1 MKQVM
6 PAAKITLTIS
16 SDYFIQQ
23 IYQDIYIS
31 KSFTEWNQSNWLKFI
46 LSKTLKE
53 MKRQG
58 RFQRLSTS
66 HFLKF
71 LHLMAPGK
79 IIQLYKVVL
88 MS

>member
-1 MKQVM
+1 MS
-6 PAAKITLTIS
+6 AAKITLTIS

-46 LSKTLKE
+46 LSKTPKE
-53 MKRQG
+53 MKIQG

-66 HFLKF
+66 QQFLKF
-71 LHLMAPGK
+71 LHLMSPGN
-79 IIQLYKVVL
+79 IIQLYLVVL
-88 MS
+88 TS